1 MADTNDARVARALA
15 APTRVEILDRLRS
28 GGPCDVR
35 EAAAAA
41 AVHPNVARGHLDV
54 LVGAGL
60 ANVTWRR
67 SAAGGRPAK
76 VYEAS
81 PVHVP
86 DGPLLVSDM
95 LATMIEAAAPSPI
108 IARRIAVQ
116 AGERL
121 AQRVAGES
129 PPRLFPEQ
137 IEVLTRT
144 LSALSGGIRVT
155 RRGEDWVEIED
166 LDCPFKSIASS
177 HPELACSLDKALK
190 EGIMRG
196 LGAEAVVEMVSS
208 IAWGDPTCCEVVR
221 VRAEPETKPAAKPAA
236 KRKKG
241 A

>member
-1 MADTNDARVARALA
+1 MPDPSETLVARALA
-15 APTRVEILDRLRS
+15 APTRVQILDRLRS
-28 GGPCDVR
+28 QGPADVR
-35 EAAAAA
+35 EAAEASG
-41 AVHPNVARGHLDV
+41 VHPNVARGHLEV

-76 VYEAS
+76 VYEAA
-81 PVHVP
+81 PVHVA

-121 AQRVAGES
+121 AQRLTTGGGKRSFAENVE
-129 PPRLFPEQ
+129 L
-137 IEVLTRT
+137 LTRS
-144 LSALSGGIRVT
+144 LSTLSGGIRVT
-155 RRGEDWVEIED
+155 RRGDDWVEIED
-166 LDCPFKSIASS
+166 LDCPFKTIAGS

-196 LGAEAVVEMVSS
+196 LGVESVVEMVSS
-208 IAWGDPTCCEVVR
+208 IAWGDPTCSEVVR
-221 VRAEPETKPAAKPAA
+221 ATSSEPAAEQTTSK
-236 KRKKG
+236 KRKG